1 MTTPWYYVSGC
12 YILSRI
18 KLLCTFIHHYDN
30 IVNYIFTE

>member
-1 MTTPWYYVSGC
+1 MRDDDAMYYVCGC
-12 YILSRI
+12 YNLI